1 MTLILINLITGK
13 YDMSVISNNVDFLR
27 IWMISLNANGAP
39 PPRHQPFYGLFSG
52 MTRVSRCQ
60 KKLFLDCIVPGRI
73 ARGWHTNNPGGC
85 HSIRTSQ
92 PSTSVSPPILLRMP
106 FLPQP
111 FQFYPGLGQAQEY
124 AGLHTPVA
132 WLNANGAMK
141 LMYFITFL
149 VVFDEWIPVCTAKT
163 VSV

>member
-1 MTLILINLITGK
+1 
-13 YDMSVISNNVDFLR
+13 
-27 IWMISLNANGAP
+27 
-39 PPRHQPFYGLFSG
+39 
-52 MTRVSRCQ
+52 
-60 KKLFLDCIVPGRI
+60 
-73 ARGWHTNNPGGC
+73 
-85 HSIRTSQ
+85 
-92 PSTSVSPPILLRMP
+92 MP